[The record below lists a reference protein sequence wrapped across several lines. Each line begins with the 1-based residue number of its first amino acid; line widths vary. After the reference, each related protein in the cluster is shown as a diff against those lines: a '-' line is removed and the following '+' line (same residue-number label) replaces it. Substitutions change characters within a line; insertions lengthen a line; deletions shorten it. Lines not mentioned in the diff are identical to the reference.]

1 MLILGAGTAT
11 TTRALNLV
19 TYHAIANQH
28 IEARL
33 HKELAEVTKGYP
45 KEMPKWSEVEKLP
58 YVAACIK
65 EGLRLS
71 FGILRRLPKTSLDVE
86 LRYKGWTIL
95 VNLGFWML

>member
-1 MLILGAGTAT
+1 MLILGAGIAT

-28 IEARL
+28 IEARFR
-33 HKELAEVTKGYP
+33 KELAEVTKGYP

-71 FGILRRLPKTSLDVE
+71 FGILRRLPKTSPDVE
-86 LRYKGWTIL
+86 LRYKGWTIP